1 MELLIFFLTLGVFLL
16 IGVPIAFALILCA
29 LVLMFCTGVGD
40 VVIISQQMVSGTDNF
55 PLMAIPFFMLAGEI
69 MARGGLSKQ
78 IVEFSRLLLGRIRGG
93 LGYAA
98 ILACIL
104 FAGLSGAAVA
114 ETAAL
119 GSILLPV
126 MKDNG
131 YHPDRATGFICAGS
145 IIGPIIPPS
154 IPMIVLGATAGVSV
168 IRLFMGGIVPGVM
181 LGVGLMIVW
190 FFILRKD
197 GYTDVTKY
205 SFREGVAIVKE
216 SLLALLLPVILLVGI
231 RFGVFTPTEGG
242 AFAVVYALVICVFWY
257 KTLTWAQVIDIFVA
271 AAKMTAVVMFIVAGA
286 TAVGWFVTI
295 AQIPAELGRFLSP
308 LIDKPFLLILV
319 LNAFLFVM
327 GMVLDITP
335 NILIFAPVIFPV
347 IEQAGIDPVFFGLLM
362 ILNLCIGLIT
372 PPVGIVLYVGCSVGK
387 VQFTNLV
394 RSLLPFL
401 AVELVVLVLLM
412 LFPGLITVPVDF
424 LMGGR

>member
-362 ILNLCIGLIT
+362 VLNLCIGLIT

>member
-78 IVEFSRLLLGRIRGG
+78 IVEFSRLLLGRIKGG

-362 ILNLCIGLIT
+362 VLNLCIGLIT

>member
-78 IVEFSRLLLGRIRGG
+78 IVEFSRLLLGRIKGG

-114 ETAAL
+114 EAAAL

>member
-78 IVEFSRLLLGRIRGG
+78 IVEFSRLLLGRIKGG

-114 ETAAL
+114 EAAAL

-335 NILIFAPVIFPV
+335 TILIFAPVIFPV

-362 ILNLCIGLIT
+362 VLNLCIGLIT

>member
-78 IVEFSRLLLGRIRGG
+78 IVEFSRLLLGRIKGG

>member
-78 IVEFSRLLLGRIRGG
+78 IVEFSRLLLGRIKGG
-93 LGYAA
+93 LGYAT